1 MSRHILAGLIAFGF
15 SGVATAPI
23 QVFAAEQGAQQ
34 SAYYLVNLGTPFGGT
49 SSAAASINDRGWA
62 AGGAV
67 TSDSNEHATLWLARA
82 LDLGTLGGPNS
93 NIAWPNP
100 NAQGELAGI
109 AETAKADPLNEN
121 WSCSAF
127 FPAITHNVCVG
138 FKWQWGVM
146 SALPTRGGT
155 NGYAAS
161 LNNWGEVVGW
171 AETPKHD
178 PTCVAPQVLQFEAV
192 IWGPAP
198 SEVHQ
203 LAPYPGDPD
212 SAATAINDL
221 HQVVGISG
229 TCDNAVGEFSAK
241 HALLW
246 ENGQPINL
254 GSFGG
259 VAWNT
264 PTALNNQG
272 QVVGFADLPGDE
284 SGAANP
290 VGFIWTRE
298 HGIQKLLPYPGD
310 VNSFAWG
317 INERGQIV
325 GQSIDA
331 NGNPRAVLWQNGVAL
346 DLNALVPADSP
357 VYLTLANDINDLG
370 EISGQGCVVDNG
382 ECTSVAPA
390 VVLIPTQGN
399 GEFAPTAVESTPRT
413 VVLSD
418 NVRRQALERL
428 GVDHLRGSR

>member
-1 MSRHILAGLIAFGF
+1 MSPLPPLPGGLDSYA
-15 SGVATAPI
+15 
-23 QVFAAEQGAQQ
+23 
-34 SAYYLVNLGTPFGGT
+34 
-49 SSAAASINDRGWA
+49 SAANNRGQVA
-62 AGGAV
+62 
-67 TSDSNEHATLWLARA
+67 
-82 LDLGTLGGPNS
+82 
-93 NIAWPNP
+93 
-100 NAQGELAGI
+100 
-109 AETAKADPLNEN
+109 
-121 WSCSAF
+121 
-127 FPAITHNVCVG
+127 
-138 FKWQWGVM
+138 
-146 SALPTRGGT
+146 
-155 NGYAAS
+155 
-161 LNNWGEVVGW
+161 GW
-171 AETPKHD
+171 AENGIHD
-178 PTCVAPQVLQFEAV
+178 STCHLPQVLQFEAV
-192 IWGPAP
+192 IWGPKLG
-198 SEVHQ
+198 ELTQ
-203 LAPYPGDPD
+203 LPPLSPDPD
-212 SAATAINDL
+212 SAATAINDKG
-221 HQVVGISG
+221 QVVGISG
-229 TCDNAVGEFSAK
+229 LCSNAVGGTSAM
-241 HALLW
+241 HAVLW
-246 ENGQPINL
+246 DNGTPMSL
-254 GSFGG
+254 GNFDGG

-382 ECTSVAPA
+382 ACTSVAPA